1 MVVSTS
7 GGLTLSRR
15 LARGAAT
22 DRQLEDA
29 FRAGL
34 PVEGKVERAVKGGF
48 EVRIGRARAFCPDL
62 ADGHA
67 ARAVGAARRARLRF
81 RIIEYKDEGATSS
94 SRGARCIEERDKE
107 RAAEVRR
114 SIVAGAVVTGRVA
127 SVRDF
132 GVFVDLG
139 GGVQGLL
146 HVSEIGWSRVDD
158 PSQMFTPGDE
168 ITVKVLNVDEQKQ
181 KISLGLKQLTDDPW
195 VTAAERYAVGQVHQA
210 RVTRVAEFG
219 AFVELE
225 PGVEALAHASTFP
238 PTGRSD
244 AWTKQVPPGSTAAF
258 EILSIDPVKKRIG
271 VALVPK
277 ARRAPPARS
286 ARRPRSSR
294 AHASAARVERH
305 EKFGVFVF
313 LGPGR
318 TGLIPMSETGVAKD
332 ADVARAL
339 PVGADVDVIVLEV
352 DPTGRRIRLSAKAV
366 ARREGSA
373 EVREYSERA
382 DAAPAEGF
390 GSLADKLRG
399 ALKALDPPSCQ
410 RQPPRHRQQIVQRVA
425 IDVRQPHQNQRVFPI
440 ELGEVVGLGRVLEEP
455 LALVGVRPDHERT
468 GSADGCAARPAMKQ
482 PPTFSTGEPSYLVA
496 ASTPGSSSPIDR
508 TRSKACDGS
517 RPASRVMRR
526 VCARGARLKPAAT
539 SSPASVRSPI
549 AAGGSRRAAGT
560 PAAPA

>member
-1 MVVSTS
+1 MDTP
-7 GGLTLSRR
+7 
-15 LARGAAT
+15 
-22 DRQLEDA
+22 
-29 FRAGL
+29 RA
-34 PVEGKVERAVKGGF
+34 PSVPHEGHVYE
-48 EVRIGRARAFCPDL
+48 
-62 ADGHA
+62 
-67 ARAVGAARRARLRF
+67 F
-81 RIIEYKDEGATSS
+81 RIIEYKDEGRNLVV
-94 SRGARCIEERDKE
+94 SRRALIEERDKE

-132 GVFVDLG
+132 GVFVELG

-168 ITVKVLNVDEQKQ
+168 ITVKVLSVDEQKQ

-195 VTAAERYAVGQVHQA
+195 LTAAERYAVGQVHQA

-258 EILSIDPVKKRIG
+258 EILSVDPVKKRIG
-271 VALVPK
+271 VALVPEGSTRAAGAIRSQAEIVPG
-277 ARRAPPARS
+277 ARLS
-286 ARRPRSSR
+286 GKI
-294 AHASAARVERH
+294 ERH

-318 TGLIPMSETGVAKD
+318 TGLIPLSETGLAKE

-366 ARREGSA
+366 ADAKEAA

-399 ALKALDPPSCQ
+399 ALK
-410 RQPPRHRQQIVQRVA
+410 
-425 IDVRQPHQNQRVFPI
+425 
-440 ELGEVVGLGRVLEEP
+440 
-455 LALVGVRPDHERT
+455 
-468 GSADGCAARPAMKQ
+468 
-482 PPTFSTGEPSYLVA
+482 
-496 ASTPGSSSPIDR
+496 
-508 TRSKACDGS
+508 
-517 RPASRVMRR
+517 
-526 VCARGARLKPAAT
+526 KP
-539 SSPASVRSPI
+539 
-549 AAGGSRRAAGT
+549 
-560 PAAPA
+560 